1 MKITDARFIKS
12 VYHLQDL
19 PKPVLPEFAFSGR
32 SNVGKSSLINT
43 LLNRKGFAK
52 TSATPGRTQS
62 INFMEINSAFCF
74 VDLPGYGYANVP
86 LSVRKKWL
94 PLIEG
99 YLENRPT
106 LRLVFILVDVRRKP
120 QDEETLYAAWLKQ
133 HDIPLVVV
141 LTKVDKV
148 SKQQQIKSLRLWK
161 DRLGIE
167 GEPILF
173 SAATGEGK
181 DRIWKHLIHFIK
193 SHKTHKELD

>member
-1 MKITDARFIKS
+1 MKITDVCFVKS

-62 INFMEINSAFCF
+62 INFMEINKTFCF

-99 YLENRPT
+99 YLKDRST
-106 LRLVFILVDVRRKP
+106 LRLVIIIGDIRREP
-120 QDEETLYAAWLKQ
+120 QEEETLYAAWLNQ
-133 HDIPLVVV
+133 HGIPLMIV
-141 LTKVDKV
+141 LTKIDKV
-148 SKQQQIKSLRLWK
+148 TKQQQIKSLKLWK
-161 DRLGIE
+161 TRLGIE
-167 GEPILF
+167 GEIILF

-181 DRIWKHLIHFIK
+181 DRIWKHLTMFIK
-193 SHKTHKELD
+193 SHKELD

>member
-1 MKITDARFIKS
+1 MKVTDVCFVKS

-62 INFMEINSAFCF
+62 INFMEINKAFCF

-99 YLENRPT
+99 YLKDRST
-106 LRLVFILVDVRRKP
+106 LRLVIIIGDIRRQP
-120 QDEETLYAAWLKQ
+120 QEEEILYAAWLNQ
-133 HDIPLVVV
+133 HGIPLMIV
-141 LTKVDKV
+141 LTKIDKV
-148 SKQQQIKSLRLWK
+148 TKQQQIKSLKLWK
-161 DRLGIE
+161 NRLGIE
-167 GEPILF
+167 GEMILF

-181 DRIWKHLIHFIK
+181 DRIWKHLTMFIK
-193 SHKTHKELD
+193 SHKKLD

>member
-1 MKITDARFIKS
+1 MKVTDVCFVKS

-62 INFMEINSAFCF
+62 INFMEINKAFCF

-99 YLENRPT
+99 YLKDRST
-106 LRLVFILVDVRRKP
+106 LRLVIIIGDIRREP
-120 QDEETLYAAWLKQ
+120 QEEETLYAAWLNQ
-133 HDIPLVVV
+133 HGIPLMIV
-141 LTKVDKV
+141 LTKIDKV
-148 SKQQQIKSLRLWK
+148 AKQQQIKSLKLWK
-161 DRLGIE
+161 NRLGIE
-167 GEPILF
+167 GEIILF

-181 DRIWKHLIHFIK
+181 DRIWKHLTMFIK
-193 SHKTHKELD
+193 SHKELD

>member
-1 MKITDARFIKS
+1 MKITDVCFVKS

-62 INFMEINSAFCF
+62 INFMEINKAFCF

-99 YLENRPT
+99 YLKDRST
-106 LRLVFILVDVRRKP
+106 LRLVIIIGDIRREP
-120 QDEETLYAAWLKQ
+120 QEEEMLYAAWLNQ
-133 HDIPLVVV
+133 HGIPLMIV
-141 LTKVDKV
+141 LTKIDKV
-148 SKQQQIKSLRLWK
+148 TKQQQIKSLKLWK
-161 DRLGIE
+161 NRLGIE
-167 GEPILF
+167 REIILF

-181 DRIWKHLIHFIK
+181 DRIWKHLTMFIK
-193 SHKTHKELD
+193 SHKEID

>member
-1 MKITDARFIKS
+1 MKITDVCFVKS

-62 INFMEINSAFCF
+62 INFMEINKTFCF

-99 YLENRPT
+99 YLKDRST
-106 LRLVFILVDVRRKP
+106 LRLVIIIGDIRRQP
-120 QDEETLYAAWLKQ
+120 QEEEILYAAWLNQ
-133 HDIPLVVV
+133 HGIPLMIV
-141 LTKVDKV
+141 LTKIDKV
-148 SKQQQIKSLRLWK
+148 TKQQQIKSLKLWRN
-161 DRLGIE
+161 RLGIE
-167 GEPILF
+167 GEIILF

-181 DRIWKHLIHFIK
+181 DRIWKHLTMFIK
-193 SHKTHKELD
+193 SHKELD

>member
-1 MKITDARFIKS
+1 MKITDACFIKS

-19 PKPVLPEFAFSGR
+19 SKPVLPEFAFSGR

-62 INFMEINSAFCF
+62 INFMEINKTFCF

-99 YLENRPT
+99 YLQDRST
-106 LRLVFILVDVRRKP
+106 LRLVIIIGDIRREP
-120 QDEETLYAAWLKQ
+120 QEEEMLYAAWLNQ
-133 HDIPLVVV
+133 HGIPLMIV
-141 LTKVDKV
+141 LTKIDKV
-148 SKQQQIKSLRLWK
+148 TKQQQIKSLKLWK
-161 DRLGIE
+161 NRLGIE
-167 GEPILF
+167 GEIILF

-181 DRIWKHLIHFIK
+181 DRIWKHLTMFIK
-193 SHKTHKELD
+193 SHKELD

>member
-1 MKITDARFIKS
+1 MKITDVCFVKS

-62 INFMEINSAFCF
+62 INFMEINKTFCF

-99 YLENRPT
+99 YLKDRST
-106 LRLVFILVDVRRKP
+106 LRLVIIIGDIRREP
-120 QDEETLYAAWLKQ
+120 QEEEMLYAAWLNQ
-133 HDIPLVVV
+133 HDIPLMIV
-141 LTKVDKV
+141 LTKIDKV
-148 SKQQQIKSLRLWK
+148 TKQQQIKSLKLWK
-161 DRLGIE
+161 NRLGIE
-167 GEPILF
+167 GEIILF

-181 DRIWKHLIHFIK
+181 DRIWKHLTMFIK
-193 SHKTHKELD
+193 SHKELD

>member
-1 MKITDARFIKS
+1 MKVTDVCFVKS

-62 INFMEINSAFCF
+62 INFMEINKTFCF

-99 YLENRPT
+99 YLKDRST
-106 LRLVFILVDVRRKP
+106 LRLVIIIGDIRREP
-120 QDEETLYAAWLKQ
+120 QEEETLYAAWLNQ
-133 HDIPLVVV
+133 HGIPLMIV
-141 LTKVDKV
+141 LTKIDKV
-148 SKQQQIKSLRLWK
+148 AKQQQIKSLKLWK
-161 DRLGIE
+161 NRLGIE
-167 GEPILF
+167 GEIILF

-181 DRIWKHLIHFIK
+181 DRIWKHLTMFIK
-193 SHKTHKELD
+193 SHKELD

>member
-1 MKITDARFIKS
+1 MKITDVCFVKS

-62 INFMEINSAFCF
+62 INFMEINKTFCF

-99 YLENRPT
+99 YLKDRST
-106 LRLVFILVDVRRKP
+106 LRLVIIIGDIRREP
-120 QDEETLYAAWLKQ
+120 QEEETLYAAWLNQ
-133 HDIPLVVV
+133 HGIPLMIV
-141 LTKVDKV
+141 LTKIDKV
-148 SKQQQIKSLRLWK
+148 AKQQQIKSLKLWK
-161 DRLGIE
+161 NRLGIE
-167 GEPILF
+167 GEIILF
-173 SAATGEGK
+173 SAATGDGK
-181 DRIWKHLIHFIK
+181 DRIWKHLTMFIK
-193 SHKTHKELD
+193 SHKELD

>member
-1 MKITDARFIKS
+1 MKVTDVCFVKS

-62 INFMEINSAFCF
+62 INFMEINKAFCF

-99 YLENRPT
+99 YLKDRST
-106 LRLVFILVDVRRKP
+106 LRLVIIIGDIRREPK
-120 QDEETLYAAWLKQ
+120 EEEMLYAAWLNQ
-133 HDIPLVVV
+133 HGIPLMIV
-141 LTKVDKV
+141 LTKIDKV
-148 SKQQQIKSLRLWK
+148 TKQQQIKSLKLWK
-161 DRLGIE
+161 TRLGFE
-167 GEPILF
+167 GEIILF

-181 DRIWKHLIHFIK
+181 DRIWKHLTMFIK
-193 SHKTHKELD
+193 SHKELD

>member
-1 MKITDARFIKS
+1 MKITEVCFIKS
-12 VYHLQDL
+12 VYHLKDL
-19 PKPVLPEFAFSGR
+19 PNPVLPEFAFSGR

-62 INFMEINSAFCF
+62 INFMEINRAFCF

-99 YLENRPT
+99 YLKDRST
-106 LRLVFILVDVRRKP
+106 LRLVIIIGDVRREP
-120 QDEETLYAAWLKQ
+120 QEDEMLYAAWLNQ
-133 HDIPLVVV
+133 HGIPLMIV
-141 LTKVDKV
+141 LTKIDKV
-148 SKQQQIKSLRLWK
+148 TKHQQIKSLRLWK
-161 DRLGIE
+161 NRLGIE
-167 GEPILF
+167 GEAILF

-181 DRIWKHLIHFIK
+181 DRIWKHLTMFIK
-193 SHKTHKELD
+193 SHKKLD

>member
-1 MKITDARFIKS
+1 MKVTDVCFVKS

-62 INFMEINSAFCF
+62 INFMEINKTFCF

-99 YLENRPT
+99 YLKDRST
-106 LRLVFILVDVRRKP
+106 LHLVIIIGDIRREP
-120 QDEETLYAAWLKQ
+120 QEEEMLYAAWLNQ
-133 HDIPLVVV
+133 HGIPLMIV
-141 LTKVDKV
+141 LTKIDKV
-148 SKQQQIKSLRLWK
+148 AKQQQIKSLKLWK
-161 DRLGIE
+161 NRLGIE
-167 GEPILF
+167 GEIILF

-181 DRIWKHLIHFIK
+181 DRIWKHLTMFIK
-193 SHKTHKELD
+193 SHKELD

>member
-1 MKITDARFIKS
+1 MKVTDVCFVKS

-19 PKPVLPEFAFSGR
+19 PKPVLPELAFSGR

-62 INFMEINSAFCF
+62 INFMEINKAFCF

-99 YLENRPT
+99 YLKDRST
-106 LRLVFILVDVRRKP
+106 LRLVIIIGDIRREP
-120 QDEETLYAAWLKQ
+120 QEEEMLYAAWLNQ
-133 HDIPLVVV
+133 HGIPLMIV
-141 LTKVDKV
+141 LTKIDKV
-148 SKQQQIKSLRLWK
+148 TKQQQIKSLKLWK
-161 DRLGIE
+161 NRLVIE
-167 GEPILF
+167 GEIILF

-181 DRIWKHLIHFIK
+181 DRIWKHLTMFIK
-193 SHKTHKELD
+193 SHKELD

>member
-1 MKITDARFIKS
+1 MKVTDVCFVKS

-62 INFMEINSAFCF
+62 INFMEINKAFCF

-99 YLENRPT
+99 YLKDRST
-106 LRLVFILVDVRRKP
+106 LRLVIIIGDIRREP
-120 QDEETLYAAWLKQ
+120 QEEEMLYAAWLNQ
-133 HDIPLVVV
+133 HGIPLMIV
-141 LTKVDKV
+141 LTKIDKV
-148 SKQQQIKSLRLWK
+148 TKQQQIKSLKLWK
-161 DRLGIE
+161 NRLGIE
-167 GEPILF
+167 GEIILF

-181 DRIWKHLIHFIK
+181 DRIWKHLTMFIK
-193 SHKTHKELD
+193 SHKELD

>member
-19 PKPVLPEFAFSGR
+19 PKPIFPEFAFSGR

-62 INFMEINSAFCF
+62 INFMEINKTFCF

-99 YLENRPT
+99 YLQDRST
-106 LRLVFILVDVRRKP
+106 LRLVIIIGDIRREP
-120 QDEETLYAAWLKQ
+120 QEEEMLYAAWLNQ
-133 HDIPLVVV
+133 HGIPLMIV
-141 LTKVDKV
+141 LTKIDKV
-148 SKQQQIKSLRLWK
+148 TKQQQIKSLKLWRN
-161 DRLGIE
+161 RLGIE
-167 GEPILF
+167 GEIILF

-181 DRIWKHLIHFIK
+181 DRIWKHLTMFIK
-193 SHKTHKELD
+193 SHKELD

>member
-1 MKITDARFIKS
+1 MKVTDVCFVKS

-62 INFMEINSAFCF
+62 INFLEINKTFCF

-99 YLENRPT
+99 YLKDRST
-106 LRLVFILVDVRRKP
+106 LRLVIIIGDIRREP
-120 QDEETLYAAWLKQ
+120 QEEEMLYAAWLNQ
-133 HDIPLVVV
+133 HGIPLMIV
-141 LTKVDKV
+141 LTKIDKV
-148 SKQQQIKSLRLWK
+148 TKQQQIKSLKLWK
-161 DRLGIE
+161 NRLGIE
-167 GEPILF
+167 GEIILF

-181 DRIWKHLIHFIK
+181 DRIWKHLTMFIK
-193 SHKTHKELD
+193 SHKELD

>member
-1 MKITDARFIKS
+1 MKVTDVCFVKS

-62 INFMEINSAFCF
+62 INFMEINKAFCF

-99 YLENRPT
+99 YLKDRST
-106 LRLVFILVDVRRKP
+106 LRLVIIIGDIRREP
-120 QDEETLYAAWLKQ
+120 QEEEILYAAWLNQ
-133 HDIPLVVV
+133 HGIPLMIV
-141 LTKVDKV
+141 LTKIDKV
-148 SKQQQIKSLRLWK
+148 TKQRQIKSLKLWK
-161 DRLGIE
+161 TRLGIE
-167 GEPILF
+167 GEIILF

-181 DRIWKHLIHFIK
+181 ERIWKHLTMFIK
-193 SHKTHKELD
+193 SHKKLD

>member
-1 MKITDARFIKS
+1 MKVTDVCFVKS

-62 INFMEINSAFCF
+62 INFMEINKTFCF

-99 YLENRPT
+99 YLQDRST
-106 LRLVFILVDVRRKP
+106 LRLVIIIGDIRREP
-120 QDEETLYAAWLKQ
+120 QEEEMLYAAWLNQ
-133 HDIPLVVV
+133 NGIPLMIV
-141 LTKVDKV
+141 LTKIDKV
-148 SKQQQIKSLRLWK
+148 TKQQQIKSLKLWK
-161 DRLGIE
+161 NRLGIE
-167 GEPILF
+167 GEIILF

-181 DRIWKHLIHFIK
+181 DRIWKHLTMFIK
-193 SHKTHKELD
+193 SHKELD

>member
-1 MKITDARFIKS
+1 MKVTDVCFVKS

-62 INFMEINSAFCF
+62 INFMEINKAFCF

-99 YLENRPT
+99 YLKDRST
-106 LRLVFILVDVRRKP
+106 LRLVIIIGDIRREP
-120 QDEETLYAAWLKQ
+120 QEEETLYAAWLNQ
-133 HDIPLVVV
+133 HGIPLMIV
-141 LTKVDKV
+141 LTKIDKV
-148 SKQQQIKSLRLWK
+148 TKQRQIKSLKLWK
-161 DRLGIE
+161 TRLGIE
-167 GEPILF
+167 GEIILF

-181 DRIWKHLIHFIK
+181 ERIWKHLTMFIK
-193 SHKTHKELD
+193 SHKKLD

>member
-1 MKITDARFIKS
+1 MKITEACFIKS

-19 PKPVLPEFAFSGR
+19 PNPVLPEFAFSGR

-43 LLNRKGFAK
+43 LLNRRGLAK

-62 INFMEINSAFCF
+62 INFMEINRAFCF

-99 YLENRPT
+99 YLKNRPT
-106 LRLVFILVDVRRKP
+106 LRRVIIIGDVRREP
-120 QDEETLYAAWLKQ
+120 QEEEILYAEWLKQ
-133 HDIPLVVV
+133 HGIPLMVV
-141 LTKVDKV
+141 LTKIDKV
-148 SKQQQIKSLRLWK
+148 TKHQQMKALRLWK
-161 DRLGIE
+161 NRLDIE
-167 GEPILF
+167 GDIILF

-181 DRIWKHLIHFIK
+181 DRVWKHLTHFIK
-193 SHKTHKELD
+193 SHKELD

>member
-1 MKITDARFIKS
+1 MKVTDVCFVKS
-12 VYHLQDL
+12 VYHLNDL
-19 PKPVLPEFAFSGR
+19 PKPALPEFAFSGR

-62 INFMEINSAFCF
+62 INFMEINKSFCF

-99 YLENRPT
+99 YLKNRPT
-106 LRLVFILVDVRRKP
+106 LRLVCILVDVRRKP
-120 QDEETLYAAWLKQ
+120 QEEETLYTAWLKQ
-133 HDIPLVVV
+133 HEIPLMFV
-141 LTKVDKV
+141 LTKIDKV
-148 SKQQQIKSLRLWK
+148 TRLQQTKAIKLWK
-161 DRLGIE
+161 EHLGIA
-167 GEPILF
+167 GEIILF

-181 DRIWKHLIHFIK
+181 DRIWKKITCFIK
-193 SHKTHKELD
+193 PHKLHKELD

>member
-1 MKITDARFIKS
+1 MKITDVCFVKS

-62 INFMEINSAFCF
+62 INFMEINKAFCF

-99 YLENRPT
+99 YLKDRST
-106 LRLVFILVDVRRKP
+106 LRLVIIIGDIRREP
-120 QDEETLYAAWLKQ
+120 QEEEMLYAAWLNQ
-133 HDIPLVVV
+133 HGIPLMIV
-141 LTKVDKV
+141 LTKIDKV
-148 SKQQQIKSLRLWK
+148 TKQQQIKSLKLWK
-161 DRLGIE
+161 NRLVIE
-167 GEPILF
+167 GEIILF

-181 DRIWKHLIHFIK
+181 DRIWKHLTMFIK
-193 SHKTHKELD
+193 SHKELD

>member
-1 MKITDARFIKS
+1 MKITDVCFVKS

-62 INFMEINSAFCF
+62 INFMEINKTFCF

-99 YLENRPT
+99 YLKDRST
-106 LRLVFILVDVRRKP
+106 LRLVIIIGDIRREP
-120 QDEETLYAAWLKQ
+120 QEEETLYAAWLNQ
-133 HDIPLVVV
+133 HGIPLMIV
-141 LTKVDKV
+141 LTKIDKV
-148 SKQQQIKSLRLWK
+148 AKQQQIKSLKLWK
-161 DRLGIE
+161 NRLGIE
-167 GEPILF
+167 GEIILF

-181 DRIWKHLIHFIK
+181 DRIWKHLTMFIK
-193 SHKTHKELD
+193 SHKELD

>member
-1 MKITDARFIKS
+1 MKITDVCFVKS

-62 INFMEINSAFCF
+62 INFMEINKTFCF

-99 YLENRPT
+99 YLKDRST
-106 LRLVFILVDVRRKP
+106 LHLVIIIGDIRREP
-120 QDEETLYAAWLKQ
+120 QEEEMLYAAWLNQ
-133 HDIPLVVV
+133 HGIPLMIV
-141 LTKVDKV
+141 LTKIDKV
-148 SKQQQIKSLRLWK
+148 TKQQQMKSLKLWK
-161 DRLGIE
+161 NRLGIE
-167 GEPILF
+167 GEIILF

-181 DRIWKHLIHFIK
+181 DRIWKHLTMFIK
-193 SHKTHKELD
+193 SHKELD

>member
-1 MKITDARFIKS
+1 MKVTDVCFVKS

-62 INFMEINSAFCF
+62 INFMEINKAFCF

-99 YLENRPT
+99 YLKDRST
-106 LRLVFILVDVRRKP
+106 LRLVIIIGDIRREP
-120 QDEETLYAAWLKQ
+120 QEEEMLYAAWLNQ
-133 HDIPLVVV
+133 HGIPLMIV
-141 LTKVDKV
+141 LTKIDKV
-148 SKQQQIKSLRLWK
+148 TKQRQIKSLKLWK
-161 DRLGIE
+161 TRLGIE
-167 GEPILF
+167 GEIILF

-181 DRIWKHLIHFIK
+181 ERIWKHLTMFIK
-193 SHKTHKELD
+193 SHKELD

>member
-1 MKITDARFIKS
+1 MKITDVCFVKS

-62 INFMEINSAFCF
+62 INFMEINKTFCF

-99 YLENRPT
+99 YLKDRST
-106 LRLVFILVDVRRKP
+106 LHLVIIIGDIRREP
-120 QDEETLYAAWLKQ
+120 QEEERLYAAWLNQ
-133 HDIPLVVV
+133 HGIPLMIV
-141 LTKVDKV
+141 LTKIDKV
-148 SKQQQIKSLRLWK
+148 TKQQQIKSLKLWEN
-161 DRLGIE
+161 RLGIE
-167 GEPILF
+167 GEIILF

-181 DRIWKHLIHFIK
+181 DRIWKHLTMFIK
-193 SHKTHKELD
+193 SHKKLD